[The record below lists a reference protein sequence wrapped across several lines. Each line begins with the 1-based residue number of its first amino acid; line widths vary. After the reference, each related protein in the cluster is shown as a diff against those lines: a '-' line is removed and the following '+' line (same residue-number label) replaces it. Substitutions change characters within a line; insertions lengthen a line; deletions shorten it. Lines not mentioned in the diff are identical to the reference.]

1 MTYRLFISSVQC
13 ESAKERKALAES
25 QCSVK
30 VP

>member
-1 MTYRLFISSVQC
+1 MTYRLFISSDQ
-13 ESAKERKALAES
+13 KEFARERNALAES